1 VTKRRGQGRID
12 DYANSL
18 PDKEPKESREVIARW
33 YLKIMNR
40 TILTDVLSA
49 ALTSLGISYEAE
61 DSIAVLR
68 RRLLEVPGLPFTL
81 DTRVAP
87 GISPWVKENM
97 DRKGQA
103 ETLKKE
109 SIKAEK
115 EKRSKETPLDIDGYF
130 LLSKF
135 I

>member
-61 DSIAVLR
+61 DSI
-68 RRLLEVPGLPFTL
+68 
-81 DTRVAP
+81 
-87 GISPWVKENM
+87 
-97 DRKGQA
+97 
-103 ETLKKE
+103 
-109 SIKAEK
+109 
-115 EKRSKETPLDIDGYF
+115 ETPVVGSTRPSFHIGYSSRSRNQS
-130 LLSKF
+130 LG
-135 I
+135 